1 VFVLLVKKPIMCY
14 CGNCCGVIF
23 KYVQDEHTFLTFI
36 FMKDN
41 IHNRLGPNLDTSI
54 WMFAQKFD
62 THESFPYQDAIT
74 TWKDWKVW
82 IGVLT
87 WKV

>member
-1 VFVLLVKKPIMCY
+1 MCY

-54 WMFAQKFD
+54 
-62 THESFPYQDAIT
+62 
-74 TWKDWKVW
+74 
-82 IGVLT
+82 
-87 WKV
+87 